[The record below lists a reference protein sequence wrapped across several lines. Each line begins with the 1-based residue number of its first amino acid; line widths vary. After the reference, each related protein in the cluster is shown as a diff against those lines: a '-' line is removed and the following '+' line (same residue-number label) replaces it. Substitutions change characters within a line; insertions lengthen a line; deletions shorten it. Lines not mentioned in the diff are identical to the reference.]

1 MNTQSHRDRY
11 VQDAIAT
18 ASPARLLTMLYDRLV
33 RDLNGAELAIMS
45 GDLSEANSHLMH
57 AQDIVLEL
65 RTSLDTTVWR
75 GGPGLSELYS
85 YIYGELIQANVR
97 KEKQRVTAC
106 LKLVEPLRDAWHEAA
121 LIAVGGGSQA
131 V

>member
-1 MNTQSHRDRY
+1 MNTQIHRERY

-33 RDLNGAELAIMS
+33 RDLNCAELAIVA
-45 GDLSEANSHLMH
+45 GELAEANSHIMH

-75 GGPGLSELYS
+75 GGPGLSELYG

-97 KEKQRVTAC
+97 KEKQKVSDC
-106 LKLVEPLRDAWHEAA
+106 LKLVEPLRDAWYEAA
-121 LIAVGGGSQA
+121 LIAVGGTAQA
-131 V
+131 G